1 MRTPQRSRGQARITV
16 GVGPRHYTTA
26 GPSVSH
32 LSPNYTENKYVK
44 RVSIFFL
51 LFFCIRIRLDT
62 VRSLGEIDVLV
73 QESTV

>member
-16 GVGPRHYTTA
+16 GVGPRHYTIA

-44 RVSIFFL
+44 RVSIFF
-51 LFFCIRIRLDT
+51 FFF
-62 VRSLGEIDVLV
+62 VF
-73 QESTV
+73 ESGQIQSGHCVKLMF